1 MLPGGTIPA
10 HPTFRTRSLVPGPDL
25 GPNAHDRKKK
35 ESATLFAGVCPA
47 LVRRGF
53 ALVVTISAAVATFP
67 SAVTAQ
73 VLAPGGFLDTAPTTA
88 VRATLSAAQIQ
99 GFLPARGAFTFPA
112 PYRTT
117 GIRLTNA
124 TDCAGSDCVDYVGY
138 SYWRNI
144 NNHVGSDTMLVFL
157 GLNRTQ
163 GGPGPSLFSYDKIT
177 NQVQNLGPLF
187 DSASPFSWESG
198 EGWYWSATQPNVL
211 YVLQT
216 TGSQLRRYNV
226 STQQFQTVFDVASQY
241 GSDKYIWQTHSSN
254 DDRVH
259 SASLRQLDT
268 WADLGCV
275 VYREDTHQFTFYP
288 KSNTFDE
295 CQIDK
300 SGRYLL
306 IKGNVTG
313 VNGEDNVIVDLQTGT
328 QRVLTDQQGAAG
340 HSDNGYGHMVAADN
354 WYSQPNTT
362 RLWNFAT
369 NPITQSGSVVYYG
382 TDWNEQVPAHVSWTN
397 ARADVPPQSQ
407 YACGSSAG
415 TASIPLSN
423 EIFCFMLDG
432 SGHLLVVAPVMTN
445 LNASGGGSDDYAK
458 LPKGNLDI
466 TGQYFIW
473 TSNLGGNR
481 LDAFIVRVP
490 SDLLTSLSNGDTTAP
505 TVSLTAPASA
515 ATVSGTVTV
524 SASASDNVGVVGV
537 QFKLDGVNLGAEDTT
552 SSYAVSWNTAT
563 AVNGTHTLTAVARD
577 AAGNVRTSAAR
588 TVTVSNAG
596 DSMSPTV
603 SLSAPASGATVSGA
617 VTVSASASDNVGVVG
632 VQFKLDG
639 VNLGAEDTTSP
650 YAVSWSTVTAVNG
663 THTLTAVARDA
674 AGRSTTSAA
683 RTVTVSNAG
692 DGASPTVSLSAPA
705 SGATVSGAVLVSASA
720 SDNVGVVGVQFK
732 LDGVNLGAEDT
743 TSPYSVS
750 WYTPGAANGTHTLT
764 AVARDA
770 SGRTTISAARTVTVS
785 NGVSQS
791 VVWVSQVHATATG
804 NSLQKTSGCDGCLDA
819 GAISQQRISKGDGSV
834 SFTAS
839 ETAAL
844 RFAGLSVGN
853 LGTGAGEIAFAIRLQ
868 GGYAEVREKGVYRA
882 DTPFVSGDRFTV
894 RVVGGIVKYQKNG
907 TVFYTSSVKPTYP
920 LLVDASLASLNA
932 TITSAVMTGIK

>member
-1 MLPGGTIPA
+1 M
-10 HPTFRTRSLVPGPDL
+10 
-25 GPNAHDRKKK
+25 
-35 ESATLFAGVCPA
+35 FAGVCPA

-552 SSYAVSWNTAT
+552 S
-563 AVNGTHTLTAVARD
+563 
-577 AAGNVRTSAAR
+577 
-588 TVTVSNAG
+588 
-596 DSMSPTV
+596 
-603 SLSAPASGATVSGA
+603 
-617 VTVSASASDNVGVVG
+617 
-632 VQFKLDG
+632 
-639 VNLGAEDTTSP
+639 
-650 YAVSWSTVTAVNG
+650 
-663 THTLTAVARDA
+663 
-674 AGRSTTSAA
+674 
-683 RTVTVSNAG
+683 
-692 DGASPTVSLSAPA
+692 
-705 SGATVSGAVLVSASA
+705 
-720 SDNVGVVGVQFK
+720 
-732 LDGVNLGAEDT
+732 
-743 TSPYSVS
+743 PYSVS